1 MAAERHSRKMF
12 LRSAC
17 RSLVW
22 AGERDRTDAVE
33 GSLRQVYAELGGM
46 IGASHRSERHML
58 FEGDGPKGGFRYPIA
73 RSTEAEACR
82 ASLVRETAI
91 VSPGLPTWSAQVA
104 NGRLGRN

>member
-1 MAAERHSRKMF
+1 MF

-22 AGERDRTDAVE
+22 ADERDRTDAVE
-33 GSLRQVYAELGGM
+33 GSLRQVFAELGGM
-46 IGASHRSERHML
+46 IGASHKSERHML
-58 FEGDGPKGGFRYPIA
+58 FEGDGPKGGFGYTIA

-91 VSPGLPTWSAQVA
+91 VNQLCRHGRQVA
-104 NGRLGRN
+104 NDEHGWN